1 MYVTEAMLVSMEEM
15 KKNSQDMET
24 HIKGMIETEARM
36 HGLELDARR
45 NARDLWHELNKHMAN
60 PPADCAVEHDEEHM
74 HADGT
79 VHSHAGG
86 DVPHEHDPVM
96 GPVVHQHTHVDGTSH
111 AHENGNEPHE
121 HINGEVVLHSEME
134 AEEPAIV
141 PDVPDVPVGSRG
153 SGAYLP
159 DAAAQAAGMA
169 PPTEIEIE
177 EPAAMPDDGVM
188 EVEDDT
194 DSNGKS

>member
-1 MYVTEAMLVSMEEM
+1 MYVTEAMLLSMEDM

-45 NARDLWHELNKHMAN
+45 NARDLWHELNKHLAN
-60 PPADCAVEHDEEHM
+60 MPAPEM
-74 HADGT
+74 HVHPDGT
-79 VHSHAGG
+79 
-86 DVPHEHDPVM
+86 E
-96 GPVVHQHTHVDGTSH
+96 H
-111 AHENGNEPHE
+111 AHEGGEMPHT
-121 HINGEVVLHSEME
+121 HGPDGEMIADEGDMVME
-134 AEEPAIV
+134 IVEEPAT
-141 PDVPDVPVGSRG
+141 VPVGSRG

-159 DAAAQAAGMA
+159 DRAAQAAGMA

-188 EVEDDT
+188 ETEDDT